1 MALPAPILSG
11 PSTLYLGLAAHKYSN
26 KVHLSTF
33 LLEKMLDEMVRTTQ
47 RQQLDKSSASRLL
60 PPRSTFAPALPFGCL
75 LIEYVRGDKSNQPRL
90 LRGDWQI
97 GGVITATKHARCK
110 WGGGGWHR
118 HRLWPR
124 FTVCVHGCIQ
134 DVSDRHVGV
143 CPAATF
149 LFPHRWSFKKI
160 NKKIKIKWWRQH
172 WPTMLI
178 KHFWCRARL
187 LLICRTGHTVQTDC
201 CMLCLVHRE
210 TSGLCMVVKG
220 LRRHAD

>member
-1 MALPAPILSG
+1 M
-11 PSTLYLGLAAHKYSN
+11 
-26 KVHLSTF
+26 F

-47 RQQLDKSSASRLL
+47 HQQLDKSSASRLPPAALLLRLCLLAVCWLNMSEGINPISRGCWGEIGRSAVWLL
-60 PPRSTFAPALPFGCL
+60 PPSMHV
-75 LIEYVRGDKSNQPRL
+75 VRGE
-90 LRGDWQI
+90 
-97 GGVITATKHARCK
+97 
-110 WGGGGWHR
+110 GWHR
-118 HRLWPR
+118 HRLWPT

-149 LFPHRWSFKKI
+149 PFPHRWSFK
-160 NKKIKIKWWRQH
+160 KIKWWRQH

-187 LLICRTGHTVQTDC
+187 LLRCRTGHTVQTDC

-210 TSGLCMVVKG
+210 TSGLCMVVKD